1 MSKYRNLMLNTDLVV
16 FKGKYR
22 LRNGH
27 FRSDFDK
34 ADRIQVLKPD
44 TRHLTPDTRNLT
56 PTISNFQ

>member
-44 TRHLTPDTRNLT
+44 TRHLTPVYD
-56 PTISNFQ
+56 PV